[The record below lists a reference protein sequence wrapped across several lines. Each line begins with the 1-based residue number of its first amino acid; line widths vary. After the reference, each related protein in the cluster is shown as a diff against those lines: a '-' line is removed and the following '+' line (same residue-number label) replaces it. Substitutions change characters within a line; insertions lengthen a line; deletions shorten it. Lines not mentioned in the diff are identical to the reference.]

1 MRLSAIRVPVSSGER
16 DARLFPV
23 DMGLWVATDLAF
35 KHNAR
40 TFHQFLDRWLG
51 YEERRSRLS
60 RPCLLLCDAGVR
72 HDHVS

>member
-1 MRLSAIRVPVSSGER
+1 MLLSAIQVPVSSGER
-16 DARLFPV
+16 DTRLFPV

-35 KHNAR
+35 KHDAP

-51 YEERRSRLS
+51 DEERRSRLS